1 MRARDSD
8 SDVDLAVGR
17 PVAPEG
23 LLVGQRPRR
32 KRVARTRV
40 PAPVPTQP
48 DQRWTM
54 DFVRDTTAEG
64 RPFRFWTLVDDATR
78 ECPLLVVDRS
88 LPAARVVEAVDALLL
103 VRGRPPSW
111 ATTPTGRAP
120 TGASAARARRGSGRA
135 VLC

>member
-1 MRARDSD
+1 M
-8 SDVDLAVGR
+8 
-17 PVAPEG
+17 APEG
-23 LLVGQRPRR
+23 LLAGQRPRR

-48 DQRWTM
+48 DQRWSM

-88 LPAARVVEAVDALLL
+88 LPAARVVEALDALLL
-103 VRGRPPSW
+103 VRGRPLAIVGDNAHWSSAGW
-111 ATTPTGRAP
+111 RISCEG
-120 TGASAARARRGSGRA
+120 AARQRPRRP
-135 VLC
+135 L